1 MIPVESIVRYL
12 IKFGSEKNMKSLLD
26 GKVFMHNLQYY
37 INLEKEKGD
46 QITGDEYEGKLPVV
60 NVTLS
65 IRNPDTHEEITQI
78 SCGKASFD
86 FGMSKYPVYCTLM
99 FDHRNMLNDEEPQVP
114 KEGGDPYTILR
125 YGFTEDQKKEMATF
139 GDSAVFIKNVD
150 EFIHRVRKAAEAK
163 GIQVGYGP
171 VSYYHDNELKHHKQ
185 VMEQHGA
192 APLWKRDRYKN
203 QQEYR
208 IYLDTE
214 IDDSMILEIGDIRDI
229 AELLPTTV
237 LLDSELCVKAILEPL
252 HDNP

>member
-99 FDHRNMLNDEEPQVP
+99 FDHRNMLNDIVEKCRMKRCRRPI
-114 KEGGDPYTILR
+114 DHL
-125 YGFTEDQKKEMATF
+125 
-139 GDSAVFIKNVD
+139 
-150 EFIHRVRKAAEAK
+150 HL
-163 GIQVGYGP
+163 
-171 VSYYHDNELKHHKQ
+171 LK
-185 VMEQHGA
+185 
-192 APLWKRDRYKN
+192 
-203 QQEYR
+203 
-208 IYLDTE
+208 T
-214 IDDSMILEIGDIRDI
+214 
-229 AELLPTTV
+229 
-237 LLDSELCVKAILEPL
+237 
-252 HDNP
+252 